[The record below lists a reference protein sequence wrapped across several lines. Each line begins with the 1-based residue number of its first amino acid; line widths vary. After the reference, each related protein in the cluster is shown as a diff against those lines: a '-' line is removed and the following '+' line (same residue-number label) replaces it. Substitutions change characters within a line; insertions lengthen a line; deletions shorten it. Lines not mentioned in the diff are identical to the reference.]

1 MLVIVFITVH
11 EDAFPMK
18 EITEAEVL
26 SAIKEN
32 PMICTR
38 ALVKKL
44 RPEEFRDTEA
54 YKGYLCA
61 L

>member
-1 MLVIVFITVH
+1 
-11 EDAFPMK
+11 MK
-18 EITEAEVL
+18 VITEDEVL
-26 SAIKEN
+26 SAIREN

-44 RPEEFRDTEA
+44 RPEEFKNQEA
-54 YKGYLCA
+54 YKEYLCA